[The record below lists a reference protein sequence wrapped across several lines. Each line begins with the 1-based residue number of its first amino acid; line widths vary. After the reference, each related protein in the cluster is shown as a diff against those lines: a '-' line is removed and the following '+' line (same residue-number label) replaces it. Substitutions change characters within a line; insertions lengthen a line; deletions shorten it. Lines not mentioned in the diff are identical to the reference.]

1 MVAIWHSVIVLVEQ
15 LIVLQFHY
23 LFLHGLDILEKI
35 VLILFDLYLTEIQI
49 SLRQIEGLRSG

>member
-1 MVAIWHSVIVLVEQ
+1 MVAIWHFVIVLVEQ
-15 LIVLQFHY
+15 LIVLQFRY
-23 LFLHGLDILEKI
+23 LFLRGLDILEKI